1 MSETLAHYSFLPWL
15 RQGLSAKIKEADSLG
30 AAPTNP
36 ALERAELVITAKL
49 THTDRSGEPTAQ
61 HTQDITKTVKL
72 VGPGDVAGIGLR
84 AIIRTYPA
92 PDVPDFAANLLPYIE
107 FYEEDF
113 PWRYTPAHPALG
125 NDRRLR
131 PWLALLVLKADEN
144 NGKEYD
150 LRPNPQGLAVLSI
163 RQAAIESV
171 LPSEGEI
178 WAWAHVQMNHFMAD
192 TGGDALAN
200 AIDNELRQQP
210 DNGFSRLLSPR
221 KLVPTTAYTAFLV
234 PVFETGRL
242 AGLGLPTAGV
252 AAQEPAWHK
261 GQMAAA
267 AKPRPFDFPVYHH
280 WNFHTGADGDFETL
294 VSILKPVVTRAEA
307 GTLPMDLQT
316 PGYGLDGLAD
326 SKTIGFEGA
335 LMPPGFQADP
345 FPAPNAPGDERFTT
359 QLGDLLNLSADFAD
373 VTTPVPANPNPFFE
387 GSVADDPILVPPV
400 YGVWHAMIQ
409 KLGGPTNPNW
419 IETLNRDPRYRG
431 AAGLGSQVIRD
442 EQEDLMHRAWQQ
454 VDRINEANQRIR
466 EGELARQ
473 MLASLFQKH
482 LFKADADKFTQ
493 LTSPIHSLVKRPDAE
508 VTFQT
513 EITESRIPN
522 AAGSAGFRRL
532 TRPQGMPNKALNQTA
547 LSPAVLS
554 AKVLTNFNLANA
566 TATQGLTAAPL
577 KAAPISA
584 LALDQTTQFIAQ
596 VGAEFTNNPE
606 FQARELIM
614 TLVAAADVAAPL
626 PTLKVALKTALTA
639 QNPTAAVSALLI
651 PLIDGIASG
660 RVEDG
665 FLKIIETEV
674 APFEALF
681 GKGANDKRT
690 ETVAIRQKEVAGTT
704 RKDSSLTSPA
714 DVKLF
719 STGLSAIAAKTANFI
734 VPTLGTQFVG
744 GLNPVRQGLSD
755 RLDPRFTVG
764 VRLGSRLKIWDG
776 NAWKPNRNL
785 KPVMAYPEFPDP
797 AYVPIRQLSQDFI
810 LPNVA
815 KLAENTITLMES
827 NQKFI
832 ESVMAGLNH
841 EMSRELLWREFPTDQ
856 RGSYFRQFWSV
867 NDNILETDPARKLD
881 IHKMHEWNGQLGS
894 NGMRP
899 LDNLVLVVRG
909 HLFKKYPN
917 TIVYAQKAK
926 YDGNKARQL
935 NDPPTETNVRFP
947 IFTAELQPDIY
958 LFGFELGAV
967 EARGVRVREPNA
979 NTLGLNPGWFFV
991 FKERPGQP
999 QFGLDDFED
1008 PIHGTTRPVGRPAT
1022 WNDLTWEHLVS
1033 ANDALQNYILDVGR
1047 AQSISAPPAGIQP
1060 NWGDNAADMAS
1071 ILFQNP
1077 VLFARHAAEMLPE

>member
-1 MSETLAHYSFLPWL
+1 MSEILAHYSFLPWL

-30 AAPTNP
+30 AAPANP
-36 ALERAELVITAKL
+36 AVERAELEITAKL
-49 THTDRSGEPTAQ
+49 THTDRVEGKE
-61 HTQDITKTVKL
+61 HTQDIIKTVKL
-72 VGPGDVAGIGLR
+72 VGPGDVAGIDLR

-113 PWRYTPAHPALG
+113 PWRYTPAHPSLV

-131 PWLALLVLKADEN
+131 PWLALVVLKADEN

-150 LRPNPQGLAVLSI
+150 LRPNPQGLAVVSI
-163 RQAAIESV
+163 RQAVIDAV
-171 LPSEGEI
+171 LPGENEI
-178 WAWAHVQMNHFMAD
+178 WAWAHVQMNHFMTD
-192 TGGDALAN
+192 TGGDALTN
-200 AIDNELRQQP
+200 AIDGELRQQP

-221 KLVPTTAYTAFLV
+221 KLVPKTAYTAFVV

-242 AGLGLPTAGV
+242 TGLGLPTVGV

-267 AKPRPFDFPVYHH
+267 TKPRPLDFPVYHH
-280 WNFHTGADGDFETL
+280 WNFHTDVDGDFETL
-294 VSILKPVVTRAEA
+294 VSILKPIVTRAEA

-335 LMPPGFQADP
+335 LMPPGFQSDP
-345 FPAPNAPGDERFTT
+345 FPAPDTPGDNDFNT
-359 QLGDLLNLSADFAD
+359 QLGAVLNLSADFAD
-373 VTTPVPANPNPFFE
+373 IFTPVPANPNPFFE
-387 GSVADDPILVPPV
+387 GSVANDPILVPPV

-409 KLGGPTNPNW
+409 KLGDPTNPNW

-442 EQEDLMHRAWQQ
+442 EQENLMHRAWQQ

-473 MLASLFQKH
+473 MMASLFQKH
-482 LFKADADKFTQ
+482 LSKADADKFTQ
-493 LTSPIHSLVKRPDAE
+493 LTGPLHSLVKRPNTE
-508 VTFQT
+508 VTFHT
-513 EITESRIPN
+513 ELTESRIPN
-522 AAGSAGFRRL
+522 AASSAGFRRL
-532 TRPQGMPNKALNQTA
+532 TRPQGMPSKAVNQTA
-547 LSPAVLS
+547 LAPAVLS
-554 AKVLTNFNLANA
+554 AQVLTKFNAANEIA
-566 TATQGLTAAPL
+566 TEGLTAAPL
-577 KAAPISA
+577 KAAPAST
-584 LALDQTTQFIAQ
+584 LALIETTQFIAQ
-596 VGAEFTNNPE
+596 VGTEFTNQPD
-606 FQARELIM
+606 FRARELIM
-614 TLVAAADVAAPL
+614 QLVTAADVTAPL
-626 PTLKVALKTALTA
+626 PALKTALKAALTT
-639 QNPTAAVSALLI
+639 QNPPVAVRNLLI
-651 PLIDGIASG
+651 PLIDGITSG
-660 RVEDG
+660 QLEDG
-665 FLKIIETEV
+665 FLKIIDVGV

-690 ETVAIRQKEVAGTT
+690 ETAAIRQKPVAGVT
-704 RKDSSLTSPA
+704 RKDSSLTSLA
-714 DVKLF
+714 DVQLF
-719 STGLSAIAAKTANFI
+719 STGLSAITAKTANFI
-734 VPTLGTQFVG
+734 VPALGTQFAG
-744 GLNPVRQGLSD
+744 GMTPVRQGLSD

-815 KLAENTITLMES
+815 KLPQNSITIMQS

-867 NDNILETDPARKLD
+867 NDNILETNPERKLD
-881 IHKMHEWNGQLGS
+881 MHKMHEWSGQLGR

-899 LDNLVLVVRG
+899 PGNLVLVVRG

-917 TIVYAQKAK
+917 TLVYAQKAK

-958 LFGFELGAV
+958 LFGFELGLD
-967 EARGVRVREPNA
+967 EARGTRVREPNA

-1008 PIHGTTRPVGRPAT
+1008 SIHGTTRPVGRPAT
-1022 WNDLTWEHLVS
+1022 WNDLSWEHLVP
-1033 ANDALQNYILDVGR
+1033 ANDDLKNYTLNFGR
-1047 AQSISAPPAGIQP
+1047 PQSISAPPAGTVQP
-1060 NWGDNAADMAS
+1060 TWGENAADMAS